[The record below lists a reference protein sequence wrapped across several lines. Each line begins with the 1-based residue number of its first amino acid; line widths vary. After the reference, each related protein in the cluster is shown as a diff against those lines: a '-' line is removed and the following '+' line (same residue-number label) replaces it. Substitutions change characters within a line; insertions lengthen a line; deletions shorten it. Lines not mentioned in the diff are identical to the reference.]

1 MWDILKSCAACE
13 EYSGKPCRIF
23 QNMYKGGANELAPP
37 WPGRTKPADE
47 GGREG
52 GAIGEEASMPCYE
65 LFLAGDVA
73 S

>member
-1 MWDILKSCAACE
+1 MCGIFLKVVLLVRNIQVNRAGFSKICI
-13 EYSGKPCRIF
+13 R
-23 QNMYKGGANELAPP
+23 GGERARPT
-37 WPGRTKPADE
+37 PGRTKPADE

-65 LFLAGDVA
+65 LFLAGEVA